1 MNGWMDEWMDES
13 MNQWTN
19 ELLLPTFTS
28 RLKSSK
34 AAYNGWP
41 DEVKPQCR
49 ISAEV
54 HVGKSWLP
62 ESSASFLQNGRI
74 SSRRSSEWSLAW
86 SSWILKWCQ
95 SEQHGSSIF
104 LVTCIFELNY
114 NNINPR
120 DLHLCPFLFLNPLS
134 HWSHSKSEQI
144 RNKSDIMYNQI
155 FYTYTYMY
163 TYTKKYVRTP
173 SHQVQYSTSD

>member
-1 MNGWMDEWMDES
+1 MDEWMDES
-13 MNQWTN
+13 MNEWAAHSNFHIKIEVFQSSVQWVA
-19 ELLLPTFTS
+19 
-28 RLKSSK
+28 RRGK
-34 AAYNGWP
+34 ATVPHLCW
-41 DEVKPQCR
+41 
-49 ISAEV
+49 SARW
-54 HVGKSWLP
+54 KKLIAW
-62 ESSASFLQNGRI
+62 SSASFLQNGRI

-104 LVTCIFELNY
+104 LVTCIFKLNY

-144 RNKSDIMYNQI
+144 SNKSHIMYNQI
-155 FYTYTYMY
+155 FYMYTY

-173 SHQVQYSTSD
+173 SHQVQYGTSD

>member
-1 MNGWMDEWMDES
+1 MNEW

-19 ELLLPTFTS
+19 ELLIPTFTS

-34 AAYNGWP
+34 AAYNEWP

-104 LVTCIFELNY
+104 LVTCIFKLNY

-144 RNKSDIMYNQI
+144 SNKSHIMYNQI
-155 FYTYTYMY
+155 FYMYTYA
-163 TYTKKYVRTP
+163 YTKKYVRTP
-173 SHQVQYSTSD
+173 SHQVQYGTSD